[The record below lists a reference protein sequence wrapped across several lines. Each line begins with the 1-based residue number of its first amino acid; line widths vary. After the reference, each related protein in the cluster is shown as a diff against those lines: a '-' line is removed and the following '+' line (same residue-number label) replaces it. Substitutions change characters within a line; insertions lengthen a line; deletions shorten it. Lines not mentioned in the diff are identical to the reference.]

1 MPVDLSS
8 VSSNV
13 YLDTNIFIYAVDTRD
28 ARKHSTARDLIDST
42 FQKGICAYSVKVMAE
57 WRNVMIRKYRTQ
69 MSAEY
74 RSDFLKWL
82 MSNNPAPMT
91 GNLILRADD
100 IANKYSISPF
110 DSTHIQ
116 SALDMKCQYFLSED
130 MQDGL
135 VINETLTIVNPFSD
149 S

>member
-8 VSSNV
+8 ASSNV

-28 ARKHSTARDLIDST
+28 DRKHSIARDLIDST
-42 FQKGICAYSVKVMAE
+42 FQKGICAYSVQVMAE
-57 WRNVMIRKYRTQ
+57 WRNVMIRKFRTQ

-74 RSDFLKWL
+74 RANFLKWL
-82 MSNNPAPMT
+82 MSNNPSPIT

-116 SALDMKCQYFLSED
+116 SALDMNCQYFLSED

-135 VINETLTIVNPFSD
+135 VIDGKLTIVNPFSD